1 MSIPRSAPPVPDP
14 PPAARFERLSKI
26 RLCLD
31 LCDDD
36 ETDDDYCQ
44 ITAEVIVVQES
55 QTTAEVVHVDESQAQ
70 ITEDSDVE
78 EVMGLWFP
86 ADMLACHLEDVSV
99 FRYTPWP
106 RRLKRPELVAKP
118 DAEASGSGG
127 VHGCGGCALCLLG
140 CQRRH

>member
-1 MSIPRSAPPVPDP
+1 MSIPRSAPFVP

-26 RLCLD
+26 RLCFD
-31 LCDDD
+31 LCDDDD

-44 ITAEVIVVQES
+44 ITAEVINIVDES
-55 QTTAEVVHVDESQAQ
+55 QTTAEVVHVYDDSQ

-78 EVMGLWFP
+78 EVMCLWFP

-99 FRYTPWP
+99 LRYTPWP

-118 DAEASGSGG
+118 DAEVSGSGG
-127 VHGCGGCALCLLG
+127 VHG
-140 CQRRH
+140 

>member
-1 MSIPRSAPPVPDP
+1 MSIPRSAPFVP

-26 RLCLD
+26 RLCFD
-31 LCDDD
+31 LCDDDD

-44 ITAEVIVVQES
+44 ITAEVINIVVES
-55 QTTAEVVHVDESQAQ
+55 QTTAEVVHVDESQAR

-78 EVMGLWFP
+78 EVMGLWFL

-106 RRLKRPELVAKP
+106 RPLKRLELVAKP
-118 DAEASGSGG
+118 DAEVSGSGG
-127 VHGCGGCALCLLG
+127 VHG
-140 CQRRH
+140 

>member
-1 MSIPRSAPPVPDP
+1 MSIPRSAPFVP

-26 RLCLD
+26 RLCFD

-44 ITAEVIVVQES
+44 ITAEVINIVDES
-55 QTTAEVVHVDESQAQ
+55 PTAAEVVHVEGDSQ

-78 EVMGLWFP
+78 EVMGLWFL

-106 RRLKRPELVAKP
+106 RPLKRPELVAKP
-118 DAEASGSGG
+118 DGQASGSGG
-127 VHGCGGCALCLLG
+127 VHG
-140 CQRRH
+140 